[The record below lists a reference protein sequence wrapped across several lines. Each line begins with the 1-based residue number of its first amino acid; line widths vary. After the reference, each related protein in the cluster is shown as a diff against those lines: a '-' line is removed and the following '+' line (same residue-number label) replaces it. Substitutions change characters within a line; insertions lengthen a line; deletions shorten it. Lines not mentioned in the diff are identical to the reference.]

1 MISWFSCNPQGFT
14 VFPSLPHRLLV
25 AASILLGAWV
35 LASAAPA
42 LSSADGASAP
52 TLMMA
57 RGGFVSALLMVLLA
71 ALPIIALSLIGSSVG
86 NPLTGLF
93 SLATAMWILSAQGDT
108 IDGWIRRT
116 NATLPGDYLKLVVES
131 IIWLALL
138 TGFLFLV
145 TIARPSVRRRL
156 PLLVSEHQ
164 LGEPITLRSKWLP
177 ALVSGLVTAVVAGL
191 LASFLLRTPEKGQVI
206 GGLILAF
213 LIGGLVGDMASA
225 FLFQKH
231 PANPMGILIAPAL
244 VAITGYIVAS
254 MSYDDA
260 ADFLKAYFNTRAAGL
275 ALALPL
281 DYASAGVAGAAL
293 GAGWSQVMLHG
304 DPPQPG

>member
-1 MISWFSCNPQGFT
+1 M
-14 VFPSLPHRLLV
+14 FPSLPHRLLV

-35 LASAAPA
+35 LASAAPV
-42 LSSADGASAP
+42 LISADGASAP

-57 RGGFVSALLMVLLA
+57 RNGLIAALFIVLVA
-71 ALPIIALSLIGSSVG
+71 ALPIIVLSLIGSSVG

-93 SLATAMWILSAQGDT
+93 ALTTALWILSAQGDT

-116 NATLPGDYLKLVVES
+116 SANLPGDYLKLAVES

-138 TGFLFLV
+138 TAFLLLI
-145 TIARPSVRRRL
+145 TIARPSIRRWL

-177 ALVSGLVTAVVAGL
+177 ALVSGLVTAIVGGL

-231 PANPMGILIAPAL
+231 PANPMGILIAPTL
-244 VAITGYIVAS
+244 VAITGYLLTS
-254 MSYDDA
+254 MNYDDG

-304 DPPQPG
+304 EPSQPAAAKTENATSPRL

>member
-1 MISWFSCNPQGFT
+1 M
-14 VFPSLPHRLLV
+14 FPALPHRLFIL
-25 AASILLGAWV
+25 ASILLGSWV
-35 LASAAPA
+35 LASAAPV
-42 LSSADGASAP
+42 LHSADGSTAP
-52 TLMMA
+52 SLMMA
-57 RGGFVSALLMVLLA
+57 RNGVVGALMMVVIA
-71 ALPIIALSLIGSSVG
+71 ALPIIVLSLIGSSVG

-93 SLATAMWILSAQGDT
+93 ALATALWILSAQGDT

-116 NATLPGDYLKLVVES
+116 SANLPGDYVKLAVEMV
-131 IIWLALL
+131 IWLALL

-145 TIARPSVRRRL
+145 TLARL
-156 PLLVSEHQ
+156 PLRRALPLLTTEHH

-177 ALVSGLVTAVVAGL
+177 ALVSGVVTAIVAGV
-191 LASFLLRTPEKGQVI
+191 LASFLLQTPEKGQVI

-213 LIGGLVGDMASA
+213 LIGGLVGDMASS

-244 VAITGYIVAS
+244 VAITGYLITA
-254 MSYDDA
+254 MSYDDG

-275 ALALPL
+275 AFALPL

-304 DPPQPG
+304 EQSQNAQANPAAS